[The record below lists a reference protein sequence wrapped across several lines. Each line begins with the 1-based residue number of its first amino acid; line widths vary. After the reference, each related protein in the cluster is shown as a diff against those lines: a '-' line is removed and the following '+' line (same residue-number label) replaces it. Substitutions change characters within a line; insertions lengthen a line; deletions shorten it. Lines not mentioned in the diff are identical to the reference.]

1 MRIVV
6 GLHADADAEGMA
18 ETLRQAGARD
28 VRPPAPSMPDVL
40 VADFPDEDLADLTT
54 RLVGLQGVRYAEPD
68 SIQDQLEGSTPVQ
81 HQDDVLNDW

>member
-1 MRIVV
+1 
-6 GLHADADAEGMA
+6 
-18 ETLRQAGARD
+18 
-28 VRPPAPSMPDVL
+28 MPDVL

-81 HQDDVLNDW
+81 HQDDVPNDW